1 MSMQGLPPEIRRQ
14 SVDTAREYAV
24 MCTEPLSG
32 KRGFGLSSRG
42 ASAWQAAV
50 AACLLLGLAGCGEK
64 KTELGQGGS
73 VVTGSAGPEGARN
86 AARELQ
92 RCDAPVATVALAE
105 NPNGYTMGGSYHL
118 PASPV
123 PLIKLLAQQSGCFR
137 VVDRGA
143 GLRGTVQEQDLKDAG
158 VLRPQSTVAKGKGY
172 EAQYTLTP
180 SLTFSEQDAGRGL
193 AGVIAMVP
201 VLRDIAGLA
210 GLVEQVKFKE
220 AQTALLLSD
229 NETTEQ
235 VAAATGAARTT
246 DLGVGGLVLGRLGG
260 GAGAG
265 WSNTN
270 EGKVIA
276 AAFLDA
282 HNQLVV
288 QARALQA
295 KALPP
300 PVPVHAASR

>member
-1 MSMQGLPPEIRRQ
+1 MAWLRACVP
-14 SVDTAREYAV
+14 
-24 MCTEPLSG
+24 
-32 KRGFGLSSRG
+32 G
-42 ASAWQAAV
+42 ALCV
-50 AACLLLGLAGCGEK
+50 LLLAACGEK

-105 NPNGYTMGGSYHL
+105 NPNGYTMGGSYNL

-300 PVPVHAASR
+300 PVPAHAASR

>member
-1 MSMQGLPPEIRRQ
+1 
-14 SVDTAREYAV
+14 
-24 MCTEPLSG
+24 
-32 KRGFGLSSRG
+32 
-42 ASAWQAAV
+42 
-50 AACLLLGLAGCGEK
+50 
-64 KTELGQGGS
+64 
-73 VVTGSAGPEGARN
+73 
-86 AARELQ
+86 
-92 RCDAPVATVALAE
+92 
-105 NPNGYTMGGSYHL
+105 
-118 PASPV
+118 
-123 PLIKLLAQQSGCFR
+123 
-137 VVDRGA
+137 
-143 GLRGTVQEQDLKDAG
+143 
-158 VLRPQSTVAKGKGY
+158 VAKGKGY

-193 AGVIAMVP
+193 AGVVALIP

-235 VAAATGAARTT
+235 VAAATGSARTT
-246 DLGVGGLVLGRLGG
+246 DLGLGGLVLGRLGG

-270 EGKVIA
+270 EGKVIP

-288 QARALQA
+288 QVRALQA
-295 KALPP
+295 RPLPP
-300 PVPVHAASR
+300 PVPAAPATKG

>member
-1 MSMQGLPPEIRRQ
+1 MN
-14 SVDTAREYAV
+14 VARDCLKTSCVA
-24 MCTEPLSG
+24 L
-32 KRGFGLSSRG
+32 L
-42 ASAWQAAV
+42 AALALV
-50 AACLLLGLAGCGEK
+50 ACGEK

-73 VVTGSAGPEGARN
+73 VVTGSAGPQGAQN
-86 AARELQ
+86 AARELV
-92 RCDAPVATVALAE
+92 RCDAPVATLALAE
-105 NPNGYTMGGSYHL
+105 NPHGYVMGGAYQL

-123 PLIKLLAQQSGCFR
+123 PLVKLLAQQSGCFR
-137 VVDRGA
+137 VVDRAA
-143 GLRGTVQEQDLKDAG
+143 GLRGTLQEQELRESG
-158 VLRPQSTVAKGKGY
+158 VLRKNTTVAKGKGY

-193 AGVIAMVP
+193 AGMLGMIP
-201 VLRDIAGLA
+201 VLRDMAGLI
-210 GLVEQVKFKE
+210 GLAEQVKLKE

-235 VAAATGAARTT
+235 VAAATGSARTT
-246 DLGVGGLVLGRLGG
+246 DLGVAGIAFGKLGG

-288 QARALQA
+288 QVRALQA
-295 KALPP
+295 KELPP
-300 PVPVHAASR
+300 DVPVRAGAQKERGG

>member
-1 MSMQGLPPEIRRQ
+1 MNLHC
-14 SVDTAREYAV
+14 TAYPRAV
-24 MCTEPLSG
+24 VTL
-32 KRGFGLSSRG
+32 
-42 ASAWQAAV
+42 AALLAL
-50 AACLLLGLAGCGEK
+50 AACGEK
-64 KTELGQGGS
+64 KTELGEGGS
-73 VVTGSAGPEGARN
+73 VVKGSAGPAGAQN
-86 AARELQ
+86 AARELV
-92 RCDAPVATVALAE
+92 RCDAPVATLALAE
-105 NPNGYTMGGSYHL
+105 NPNGYVMGSAYQL

-123 PLIKLLAQQSGCFR
+123 PLVKLLAQQSGCFR
-137 VVDRGA
+137 VVDRHA
-143 GLRGTVQEQDLKDAG
+143 GLRGTIQEQELKEAG
-158 VLRPQSTVAKGKGY
+158 VLRQKSTVAKGKGY

-193 AGVIAMVP
+193 AGVVAMIP

-235 VAAATGAARTT
+235 VAAATGSARTT
-246 DLGVGGLVLGRLGG
+246 DLGMGGLVFGKLGG

-282 HNQLVV
+282 HNQLVTQV
-288 QARALQA
+288 RALEA
-295 KALPP
+295 KELPP
-300 PVPVHAASR
+300 PVPTHKRAAAGG

>member
-1 MSMQGLPPEIRRQ
+1 MARLKRYG
-14 SVDTAREYAV
+14 SVLLCAAL
-24 MCTEPLSG
+24 LS
-32 KRGFGLSSRG
+32 
-42 ASAWQAAV
+42 A
-50 AACLLLGLAGCGEK
+50 CGEK

-73 VVTGSAGPEGARN
+73 VITGSAGPQGAQG
-86 AARELQ
+86 AARELL

-105 NPNGYTMGGSYHL
+105 NPHGYVMGGGYQL
-118 PASPV
+118 PPSPV
-123 PLIKLLAQQSGCFR
+123 PLVKLLAQQSGCFR
-137 VVDRGA
+137 VVDRSA
-143 GLRGTVQEQDLKDAG
+143 GLRGTVREQELKESG
-158 VLRPQSTVAKGKGY
+158 VLRKEGSTIAKGRGY

-180 SLTFSEQDAGRGL
+180 SLTFSEQEAGRGL
-193 AGVIAMVP
+193 GGLVAMIP

-246 DLGVGGLVLGRLGG
+246 DLGIGGLVLGRLGG

-282 HNQLVV
+282 HNHLVTQV
-288 QARALQA
+288 RALQA
-295 KALPP
+295 KELPP
-300 PVPVHAASR
+300 PVATRGTVR

>member
-1 MSMQGLPPEIRRQ
+1 MS
-14 SVDTAREYAV
+14 VT
-24 MCTEPLSG
+24 TPL
-32 KRGFGLSSRG
+32 RIM
-42 ASAWQAAV
+42 A
-50 AACLLLGLAGCGEK
+50 GLAYVLALTACGEK

-73 VVTGSAGPEGARN
+73 VVTGSAGPQGAQN
-86 AARELQ
+86 AAKELV

-105 NPNGYTMGGSYHL
+105 NPHGYAMGAAYQL

-123 PLIKLLAQQSGCFR
+123 PLVKLLAQQSGCFR

-143 GLRGTVQEQDLKDAG
+143 GLRGTVREQELKEAG
-158 VLRPQSTVAKGKGY
+158 VLRQQNSTVAKGKGY

-193 AGVIAMVP
+193 SGVIAMIP

-246 DLGVGGLVLGRLGG
+246 DLGVGGLVFGKLGG
-260 GAGAG
+260 AAGAG

-288 QARALQA
+288 QVRSLQA
-295 KALPP
+295 KELPP
-300 PVPVHAASR
+300 PVPVHAGAQKARGG

>member
-1 MSMQGLPPEIRRQ
+1 MRMDRKLMVVGI
-14 SVDTAREYAV
+14 
-24 MCTEPLSG
+24 
-32 KRGFGLSSRG
+32 
-42 ASAWQAAV
+42 AALAL
-50 AACLLLGLAGCGEK
+50 AACGEK

-73 VVTGSAGPEGARN
+73 VVSGSAGPQGAQN
-86 AARELQ
+86 AARELV
-92 RCDAPVATVALAE
+92 RCEAPVATLALAE
-105 NPNGYTMGGSYHL
+105 NPNGYVMGSGYQL

-123 PLIKLLAQQSGCFR
+123 PLVKLLAQQSGCFR
-137 VVDRGA
+137 VVDRAA
-143 GLRGTVQEQDLKDAG
+143 GLRGTVQEQDLRDAG
-158 VLRPQSTVAKGKGY
+158 VLRKDTTVHKGRGY

-180 SLTFSEQDAGRGL
+180 SLTFSEQNAGRGIGGIL
-193 AGVIAMVP
+193 AMIP
-201 VLRDIAGLA
+201 VLRDMVGLIGLA
-210 GLVEQVKFKE
+210 EQVKLKE

-235 VAAATGAARTT
+235 VAAATGSARTT

-282 HNQLVV
+282 HNQLVTQV
-288 QARALQA
+288 RALQA
-295 KALPP
+295 KDMPP
-300 PVPVHAASR
+300 PVATKKPPAG

>member
-1 MSMQGLPPEIRRQ
+1 MAVR
-14 SVDTAREYAV
+14 SVVLRAPRH
-24 MCTEPLSG
+24 L
-32 KRGFGLSSRG
+32 LI
-42 ASAWQAAV
+42 SALAAL
-50 AACLLLGLAGCGEK
+50 ALAGCGEK

-73 VVTGSAGPEGARN
+73 VVTGSAGPRGAQGN
-86 AARELQ
+86 APELL
-92 RCDAPVATVALAE
+92 RCEAPVATLALAE
-105 NPNGYTMGGSYHL
+105 NPHGYVMGAGYQL
-118 PASPV
+118 PPSPV
-123 PLIKLLAQQSGCFR
+123 PLVRLLAQQSGCFR
-137 VVDRGA
+137 VVDRSA
-143 GLRGTVQEQDLKDAG
+143 GLRGTLREQELKDAG
-158 VLRPQSTVAKGKGY
+158 VLRRQGATVARGQGY

-193 AGVIAMVP
+193 GGVIAMIP

-235 VAAATGAARTT
+235 VAAATGAARST
-246 DLGVGGLVLGRLGG
+246 DLGVGGLVWGKLGG
-260 GAGAG
+260 AAGAG

-288 QARALQA
+288 QVRALRA
-295 KALPP
+295 KDLPP
-300 PVPVHAASR
+300 PVPTAPVRASGS

>member
-1 MSMQGLPPEIRRQ
+1 M
-14 SVDTAREYAV
+14 
-24 MCTEPLSG
+24 
-32 KRGFGLSSRG
+32 
-42 ASAWQAAV
+42 
-50 AACLLLGLAGCGEK
+50 
-64 KTELGQGGS
+64 
-73 VVTGSAGPEGARN
+73 VTGSAGPQGAHN
-86 AARELQ
+86 AAKELL

-105 NPNGYTMGGSYHL
+105 NPHGYTYGAAYQL
-118 PASPV
+118 PPSPV
-123 PLIKLLAQQSGCFR
+123 PLVKLLAQQSGCFR

-143 GLRGTVQEQDLKDAG
+143 GLRATVREQELKEAG
-158 VLRPQSTVAKGKGY
+158 VLRQQNSTVAKGRGY

-193 AGVIAMVP
+193 GGVIAMIP

-210 GLVEQVKFKE
+210 GIVEQVKFKE

-260 GAGAG
+260 AAGAG

-295 KALPP
+295 RELPP
-300 PVPVHAASR
+300 PVPTAGPATTRTPGG

>member
-1 MSMQGLPPEIRRQ
+1 MHSLTLRAL
-14 SVDTAREYAV
+14 VA
-24 MCTEPLSG
+24 
-32 KRGFGLSSRG
+32 G
-42 ASAWQAAV
+42 A
-50 AACLLLGLAGCGEK
+50 LLLALVGCGEK

-73 VVTGSAGPEGARN
+73 VVTGSAGPQGAQN
-86 AARELQ
+86 AARELV
-92 RCDAPVATVALAE
+92 RCDAPVATLALAE
-105 NPNGYTMGGSYHL
+105 NPNGYTMGSGYQL
-118 PASPV
+118 PSSPV
-123 PLIKLLAQQSGCFR
+123 PLVKLLAQQSGCFR
-137 VVDRGA
+137 VVDRSA
-143 GLRGTVQEQDLKDAG
+143 GLRGTIQEQELKDAG
-158 VLRPQSTVAKGKGY
+158 VLRQQNSTVAKGKGY

-193 AGVIAMVP
+193 AGVVALIP
-201 VLRDIAGLA
+201 VLRDVAGLV

-235 VAAATGAARTT
+235 VAAATGSARTT
-246 DLGVGGLVLGRLGG
+246 DLGVGGLVFGKLGG

-288 QARALQA
+288 QVRALQA
-295 KALPP
+295 KTLPP
-300 PVPVHAASR
+300 PVPTHGQRPTAGG